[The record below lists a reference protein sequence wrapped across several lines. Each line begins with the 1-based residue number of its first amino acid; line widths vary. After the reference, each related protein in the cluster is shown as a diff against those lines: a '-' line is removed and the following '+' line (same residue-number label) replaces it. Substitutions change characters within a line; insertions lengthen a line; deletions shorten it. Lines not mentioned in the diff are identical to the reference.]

1 MVCFHQH
8 RINDSTVLSSSDSR
22 KNKSIA
28 VAVVGS
34 ITVYILAWSES
45 RFIQGIAKLR
55 KMCSQVLVISVLY
68 CLFVVIHGH
77 VLAINSFIHLSLNWK
92 FFFAELLARVICGA
106 ALVYMYIFAD
116 NQFWIGSVWFDLL
129 KVSLARLCI
138 GLAWLCI
145 GSVRLCLLRVSLS
158 WYHVFCIYAYMY
170 IESVSMDLLHVHQ
183 LILAWLVYG
192 MGQLRCS
199 SSCGVLNSKIYIFRS
214 LFGSSVQ
221 Y

>member
-1 MVCFHQH
+1 M
-8 RINDSTVLSSSDSR
+8 
-22 KNKSIA
+22 
-28 VAVVGS
+28 
-34 ITVYILAWSES
+34 
-45 RFIQGIAKLR
+45 
-55 KMCSQVLVISVLY
+55 
-68 CLFVVIHGH
+68 
-77 VLAINSFIHLSLNWK
+77 SLIWK
-92 FFFAELLARVICGA
+92 FFVAEFLARVNCGA

-170 IESVSMDLLHVHQ
+170 LESVSMDLLHVHQ

-199 SSCGVLNSKIYIFRS
+199 SSCGVLNSKIHIFRS
-214 LFGSSVQ
+214 FFGLSVIHCLISQ
-221 Y
+221 SIVTPALLS